1 MSRGRL
7 LVPAV
12 FVVTAAMVAVA
23 TWRDARRPAA
33 PIRRAM
39 TTIDSTTREG
49 LKATVARMEQRL
61 AANPDDGDAVVRL
74 AQALIRVQR
83 VESDAQAVVKAEQRL
98 RAFLSRSP
106 DRYEAQQ
113 VLGVVLLSQHR
124 FRDAIREA
132 ERARELD
139 PRDTFNDGVIGDASL
154 ELGDYDRAFEAFD
167 RMGQRRPGP
176 PAYARV
182 AYALEMRGELDAALE
197 NMRMASEGTS
207 ANDAEAQA
215 WHFAQLGHLFLL
227 NGRLGDAKREFE
239 RAAFTFENHPYALAG
254 LARVRIAENDLNGA
268 LRLYERLHAH
278 AQTPET
284 AAMLGDLHAR
294 LGHADRAEQFYV
306 ESERLERAGW
316 ASEEPQPQ
324 ALARFLAERGRNIPE
339 AVRLAEEA
347 SGRRHDVFTMD
358 ALAWSYYNAG
368 RMHEASIA
376 ADGAVRTGTR
386 DPRILYHAAAI
397 KKAVG
402 DRSAAARLL
411 ERLSAPHLQLDLW
424 ASEPARGLLAE
435 LRAADALA
443 DARQDR

>member
-1 MSRGRL
+1 
-7 LVPAV
+7 
-12 FVVTAAMVAVA
+12 
-23 TWRDARRPAA
+23 
-33 PIRRAM
+33 
-39 TTIDSTTREG
+39 
-49 LKATVARMEQRL
+49 MEQRL
-61 AANPDDGDAVVRL
+61 AVNPADGDAVVRL

-83 VESDAQAVVKAEQRL
+83 VESDAQAVVKAEQHL

-113 VLGVVLLSQHR
+113 VLGAVLLSQHR

-167 RMGQRRPGP
+167 WMGQRRPGP

-182 AYALEMRGELDAALE
+182 AYALEMRGELDPALE

-207 ANDAEAQA
+207 PDDAEAQA

-227 NGRLGDAKREFE
+227 QGRLGDAKREFE
-239 RAAFTFENHPYALAG
+239 RAAFTFESHPYALAG
-254 LARVRIAENDLNGA
+254 LARVKIAEHDFTGA
-268 LRLYERLHAH
+268 LGLYERLHAH

-306 ESERLERAGW
+306 DSERLERAGW

-347 SGRRHDVFTMD
+347 AGRRHDIFTMD
-358 ALAWSYYNAG
+358 ALAWSVLPSG
-368 RMHEASIA
+368 QIA
-376 ADGAVRTGTR
+376 RRVDRRRRCSQDRHGR
-386 DPRILYHAAAI
+386 DPRILVSRGRDQEGAWRSIGGGAAAGA
-397 KKAVG
+397 AVC
-402 DRSAAARLL
+402 AAPATGPLGVGAGARAPRRVPLL
-411 ERLSAPHLQLDLW
+411 QMPCRTRGRTDDLDPRRWAAHLLQ
-424 ASEPARGLLAE
+424 
-435 LRAADALA
+435 
-443 DARQDR
+443 

>member
-1 MSRGRL
+1 MRRRL

-12 FVVTAAMVAVA
+12 FAMTATMVAVA
-23 TWRDARRPAA
+23 TWRDARQGAPATRP
-33 PIRRAM
+33 PM
-39 TTIDSTTREG
+39 WSIDPTSRDG
-49 LKATVARMEQRL
+49 LKATIQRMEQRL
-61 AANPDDGDAVVRL
+61 ASNPADGDAVVRL

-83 VESDAQAVVKAEQRL
+83 VESDAQAVVKAERYL
-98 RAFLSRSP
+98 RAFLAGTP
-106 DRYEAQQ
+106 NHYDAQR
-113 VLGVVLLSQHR
+113 VLGAVLLSQHR

-182 AYALEMRGELDAALE
+182 AYALEMRGELGDALE
-197 NMRMASEGTS
+197 SMRMAADGTS
-207 ANDAEAQA
+207 AHDPEGQA
-215 WHFAQLGHLFLL
+215 WHYAQLGHLLL
-227 NGRLGDAKREFE
+227 LEGRLGDARRQFE
-239 RAAFTFENHPYALAG
+239 HAAFTFENHPYALAG
-254 LARVRIAENDLNGA
+254 LARVKIAENDLAGA
-268 LRLYERLHAH
+268 VGLYERLHAH

-306 ESERLERAGW
+306 DAERLERDGW

-324 ALARFLAERGRNIPE
+324 ALARFLAERGRSIPE

-347 SGRRHDVFTMD
+347 SGRRHDILTLD
-358 ALAWSYYNAG
+358 ALAWSYYKAG
-368 RMHEASIA
+368 RLHDASIA

-402 DRSAAARLL
+402 DRPAAARLL
-411 ERLSAPHLQLDLW
+411 ARLSAPHLQLDLW
-424 ASEPARGLLAE
+424 ASEPARGLAAE

-443 DARQDR
+443 DARPHR